1 MQPISVPPGRA
12 ADPPDE
18 ALAAAA
24 AAGDSEAFR
33 ELVRRYERPVFGLVV
48 RLVRDRATA
57 EDLAQEAFL
66 RAFRALP
73 SYDPGRK
80 FASWLLR
87 IAHNAAID
95 SLRRRGPKTIS
106 LGTPLGDE
114 DGPELEV
121 ADLSRPDPEHEAA
134 GRDLARQ
141 LEAGLRALRP
151 EHRTALLLRFRDEM
165 PYEEIATVMGIPL
178 GTVKTFIHRA
188 RQELARAVAR
198 DGAGKGGR

>member
-24 AAGDSEAFR
+24 AAGDAEAFR
-33 ELVRRYERPVFGLVV
+33 ELVRYERPVFGLVV

-73 SYDPGRK
+73 SYDPGAEVRQL
-80 FASWLLR
+80 AA
-87 IAHNAAID
+87 AHRPQRGDRLAAPPRAED
-95 SLRRRGPKTIS
+95 DLARDPTRRRGRAGS
-106 LGTPLGDE
+106 
-114 DGPELEV
+114 EV

-151 EHRTALLLRFRDEM
+151 EHRTALLLRFPRRDAL
-165 PYEEIATVMGIPL
+165 EEIATVMGIPL